1 MTRLESIKRYF
12 KETYPLEKECS
23 VFYAPGRVNLIG
35 GHTDY
40 NGLPVL
46 PLAINRSM
54 LLALSPRNDNKIIV
68 KSEDGYEPVNF
79 EISDNIEK
87 SKAGSWA
94 NYIKAAAQYLQ
105 KMFIQQK
112 K

>member
-12 KETYPLEKECS
+12 KEIYPLEKECS

-79 EISDNIEK
+79 EISDNIKK

-105 KMFIQQK
+105 RKEALWF
-112 K
+112 